1 MSKDSLAVAAK
12 GSVKCA
18 DINDFEAS
26 SKLPNL
32 YLQVIPSD
40 AIVHLGL
47 LAKRR
52 TLAHTARMPLL
63 DGIDG
68 GSFEGGCAVT
78 ARGAGS
84 AASLSAACSELE
96 YEQLLLAE
104 AEVRVSVSVRV
115 RVRAQA
121 RKR

>member
-1 MSKDSLAVAAK
+1 MSKTISKPRRKLA
-12 GSVKCA
+12 
-18 DINDFEAS
+18 
-26 SKLPNL
+26 KLIL
-32 YLQVIPSD
+32 ALIPSD
-40 AIVHLGL
+40 AI
-47 LAKRR
+47 AFACEA
-52 TLAHTARMPLL
+52 AHAHPLQGMPLL

-78 ARGAGS
+78 ARRAGS
-84 AASLSAACSELE
+84 AASFSAACSELE

-121 RKR
+121 RTREGQGQGRP

>member
-1 MSKDSLAVAAK
+1 MRILR
-12 GSVKCA
+12 
-18 DINDFEAS
+18 
-26 SKLPNL
+26 
-32 YLQVIPSD
+32 
-40 AIVHLGL
+40 L

-52 TLAHTARMPLL
+52 TVHQTARMPLL
-63 DGIDG
+63 DGIEG

-104 AEVRVSVSVRV
+104 AEG
-115 RVRAQA
+115 QGENDFKIPLA
-121 RKR
+121 RRTLKATLAEVMDEHA